1 MDKIAALN
9 EILKQ
14 NPTDAFT
21 RYGLAM
27 AHAAEGH
34 NEEALTEYATIFQH
48 TPDYVPAYQ
57 MSAQLLLKLNRTDEA
72 RTPLQAGIA
81 AAKRTGNAHAE
92 SELQA
97 MLDDLGE

>member
-27 AHAAEGH
+27 AYSAQGDNDQALAEY
-34 NEEALTEYATIFQH
+34 TTILGH

-57 MSAQLLLKLNRTDEA
+57 MSAQLLLKLSRTEEA
-72 RTPLQAGIA
+72 RSRLEAGIA
-81 AAKRTGNAHAE
+81 ATQRTGNTHAR
-92 SELQA
+92 SEMQA
-97 MLDDLGE
+97 MLDDIGA